1 MSRRE
6 LEELGVLTAG
16 VSLAAATT
24 YKLGG
29 AAAWLAEPSSLSE
42 LQAVIEAFADSD
54 VLMLGR
60 GSNLVVADK
69 GFDGLVVRLGSGFAE
84 IEVAGDRVRA
94 GGAVSLPVLAR
105 TAVQQGRGG
114 LEWCVGVP
122 GSVGGAVRMN
132 AGCHG
137 SDVADCL
144 DIAEVIDLR
153 DGSTRSL
160 TAEDMELAYR
170 SSNLAQPDAV
180 VEATFL
186 TSEIDPDDGAREI
199 RRITQWR
206 REHQPGGTLNAGSVF
221 KNPPGDAAGR
231 IIDDAGLKGLARGG
245 VRVSEKHANFLE
257 ADHGASAQDVYDLV
271 WAVRKRIG
279 DTTGVWLEPEVR
291 FAGEFEP
298 SPGEAP

>member
-1 MSRRE
+1 MNRRDLTE
-6 LEELGVLTAG
+6 RGVVTAG
-16 VSLAAATT
+16 VSLAGSTT
-24 YKLGG
+24 YKFGG

-42 LQAVIEAFADSD
+42 LQAVIEAFAGTN

-84 IEVAGDRVRA
+84 IEVAGNRVRA

-137 SDVADCL
+137 SDVAECL
-144 DIAEVIDLR
+144 KTADVIDLR

-170 SSNLAQPDAV
+170 SSNLTEHDAV
-180 VEATFL
+180 VEATFV
-186 TSEIDPDDGAREI
+186 TSEIDPEDGASEI

-245 VRVSEKHANFLE
+245 VRVSERHANFFE
-257 ADHGASAQDVYDLV
+257 ADPGASAQDVYDLV
-271 WAVRKRIG
+271 WAVRKLVG
-279 DTTGVWLEPEVR
+279 DKTGVWLEPEVR
-291 FAGEFEP
+291 FAGKFEP
-298 SPGEAP
+298 SPDETL

>member
-1 MSRRE
+1 MSRHE
-6 LEELGVLTAG
+6 LEERGVVTAG

-29 AAAWLAEPSSLSE
+29 AATWLAEPSSLSD
-42 LQAVIEAFADSD
+42 LQSVIEAFAGTT

-84 IEVAGDRVRA
+84 IEVSGDRVQA

-105 TAVQQGRGG
+105 TAVQHGRGG

-122 GSVGGAVRMN
+122 GSVGGAVVMN

-137 SDVADCL
+137 SDVADRL
-144 DIAEVIDLR
+144 DTANVIDIR

-170 SSNLAQPDAV
+170 SSNLTQHDAV
-180 VEATFL
+180 VEATFVA
-186 TSEIDPDDGAREI
+186 SAIDPSDGAREI

-206 REHQPGGTLNAGSVF
+206 REHQPGGTFNAGSVF

-245 VRVSEKHANFLE
+245 VRVSERHANFFE
-257 ADHGASAQDVYDLV
+257 AAPGASAQDVYDLV
-271 WAVRKRIG
+271 WAVRKLVG
-279 DTTGVWLEPEVR
+279 DETGLWLEPEVR

-298 SPGEAP
+298 SPDEAP

>member
-16 VSLAAATT
+16 VSLAASTT

-42 LQAVIEAFADSD
+42 LQAVVEAFAGTD

-84 IEVAGDRVRA
+84 IEVADDRVRA

-144 DIAEVIDLR
+144 DTASVIDLR
-153 DGSTRSL
+153 DGSIRSL

-221 KNPPGDAAGR
+221 KNPSGDVAGR

-257 ADHGASAQDVYDLV
+257 ADPGASAQDVYDLV
-271 WAVRKRIG
+271 WAVRKLIG

-298 SPGEAP
+298 SPDEAP